1 MAAGTV
7 GYTDTRGNKD
17 YTSIIANQIGKRLK
31 EASDM
36 ASDERAYAAGMAEA
50 GGTSLEEAG
59 IGKGYFFGRALG
71 SRFGGDRIAR
81 ARGRMG
87 MGGAGTN
94 PASNY
99 KQRFRAGFDYKVEN
113 NVITDTTPL
122 SNAVVTGLRG
132 VESGLVAVS
141 QGLAIQGREIGKL
154 SNVTADMA
162 KATML
167 NGYIFQMFAS
177 QQRAQRERQSARRE
191 ERSIERGTGGYSSRF
206 GGGGG
211 LLGGGG
217 FGGAG
222 GGRGMINVTP
232 RGGGGGGAAVFGGGA
247 ALGSNFGMFDA
258 LSFGSN
264 VALRPGKTNKA
275 IGGALLER
283 TGRLSTKAQ
292 YAPLFQAMK
301 DPKSISQIA
310 TNVSN
315 AAGTGIFGSK
325 AIKNVL
331 SSGDAGIDSV
341 IKTQTILASLMEE
354 GKLTK
359 ESAAAMESVISS
371 RILGNA
377 KQSEMMDEI
386 LDASTRGANF
396 RKISAMDPLEQ
407 MDFLKA
413 NPASAKQFALSEF
426 DADTFA
432 HMLDPTT
439 GKRMFT
445 NSQVDKLVE
454 LGFTPSAANTAA
466 NKAVGKAFRSG
477 RISSPMFTARMD
489 DLVKLSQDY
498 IKKFPNANFKNVEE
512 AVAFTELGRLTDPK
526 KLGGAALSPEDAVK
540 NIENLMGVTTARK
553 ALIGG
558 SKEAMTNS
566 SMMKLIAQKGGRRL
580 LNRLPVIGA
589 IAGTAFAIQRAL
601 EGDFKGAG
609 LEFMSGMLGL
619 NPAMTGLGMYID
631 GYLLARDLGLVP
643 MATGAITDG
652 PVNALIGEKGREAV
666 FPLEG
671 TEGRK
676 TFQLFGEGIVDGMVS
691 KKKNYIALHDEG
703 LYGGLERAKN
713 GGFFNSLQIE
723 ATLPRD
729 AFRDIKLGLKR
740 THVDVKVPNDIK
752 DFLKWFNSN
761 KKTEGMSIV
770 PDVGQGLES
779 IVLNSGKTTL
789 TAEDNVL
796 YLQAIGKENES
807 LALQTT
813 ADGQT
818 LTTTVIN
825 NNYYNQ
831 SNTGGTGEGGNEVLG
846 QAYNSDLEK
855 FIMNYSIMSK

>member
-1 MAAGTV
+1 MSSGTV

-17 YTSIIANQIGKRLK
+17 YLSIIANQVGKRLK

-36 ASDERAYAAGMAEA
+36 ASEERAFASEQAEL

-59 IGKGYFFGRALG
+59 IGKGFFFGRALG

-81 ARGRMG
+81 TKGRMG

-94 PASNY
+94 PTSTPS
-99 KQRFRAGFDYKVEN
+99 QRFRGGFDY
-113 NVITDTTPL
+113 NVTNDITNLTNIAPL
-122 SNAVVTGLRG
+122 SGALSSGLRD
-132 VESGLVAVS
+132 VSGGLTQVAAAIS
-141 QGLAIQGREIGKL
+141 RQDNTLNDLANTQ
-154 SNVTADMA
+154 VDMA
-162 KATML
+162 RAIMF
-167 NGYIFQMFAS
+167 NGYLFQMFMS
-177 QQRAQRERQSARRE
+177 QQKAKSGRASLARE

-211 LLGGGG
+211 SLGGSG

-232 RGGGGGGAAVFGGGA
+232 RGGGGGGGAAFGGGA

-292 YAPLFQAMK
+292 YAPLFQQMK

-315 AAGTGIFGSK
+315 AAGSGMFGAK

-341 IKTQTILASLMEE
+341 IKTQTILAGLIDE

-359 ESAAAMESVISS
+359 ESAAAMESVIAS

-386 LDASTRGANF
+386 LDASTRGANY
-396 RKISAMDPLEQ
+396 RNISAMDPLEQ

-466 NKAVGKAFRSG
+466 NKAVGKAFRGG
-477 RISSPMFTARMD
+477 RISSPMFTAQMD
-489 DLVKLSQDY
+489 DLVKLAQDY
-498 IKKFPNANFKNVEE
+498 TKKFPNANFKNVEE
-512 AVAFTELGRLTDPK
+512 AVAFTELGRLTDSK
-526 KLGGAALSPEDAVK
+526 KLGGAGLSPEDAVK

-643 MATGAITDG
+643 MKTGGMLRGFDPNSILSVNGNPIASFNEPGNPESIQITRDREDPFGRKEQMLALGGDNLGSMGAIG
-652 PVNALIGEKGREAV
+652 AALGIFGLGIKGIR
-666 FPLEG
+666 
-671 TEGRK
+671 
-676 TFQLFGEGIVDGMVS
+676 S
-691 KKKNYIALHDEG
+691 
-703 LYGGLERAKN
+703 
-713 GGFFNSLQIE
+713 
-723 ATLPRD
+723 
-729 AFRDIKLGLKR
+729 
-740 THVDVKVPNDIK
+740 
-752 DFLKWFNSN
+752 
-761 KKTEGMSIV
+761 
-770 PDVGQGLES
+770 
-779 IVLNSGKTTL
+779 
-789 TAEDNVL
+789 
-796 YLQAIGKENES
+796 AI
-807 LALQTT
+807 
-813 ADGQT
+813 
-818 LTTTVIN
+818 
-825 NNYYNQ
+825 
-831 SNTGGTGEGGNEVLG
+831 EGGNRLRERLQRQLDPESYNNNRQNLNSISQNSADPFQLSNDTALASSMNINSTINNIYNNNGGGGDGTTRDEILG
-846 QAYNSDLEK
+846 ANFASLDLQEYYAK
-855 FIMNYSIMSK
+855 MGASRK